1 MKYLKLIMLFAM
13 MVTIKS
19 SYSQLIYPI
28 NNAYSTDTIIKLI
41 NMPNVYSLNINGQI
55 QLNSDIG
62 FVRVIMKEFSG
73 EKYLVYEG
81 SKLISNSLSIT
92 LNNFGEE
99 TYSLN
104 CKKPIELEI
113 HLKNASI
120 NLFSIYMDTIVNT
133 YKSQNSD
140 AYLNNLFNQKLLN
153 VQNYIQQ
160 NQMLWTAGNNL
171 FARMTYS
178 QKTKYFGDPLPDLQG
193 FEYYTGGIFELLPRT
208 TAVQSNY
215 VNNFDWRN
223 RHGANNPNSPY
234 WDGDN
239 TDWSGWI
246 TTRHEGQV
254 CNDCWIF
261 SPVYTTESIINLYY
275 NKHLDRN
282 LSEQNLLSCI
292 PRDVHCEGY
301 SPYVALDYMK
311 NNGVV
316 NESCFPYQGDNYI
329 ACNTICSNPTEK
341 VYINNYEYVSQ
352 YTGNVMN
359 DDNIKKAIIEKGPLS
374 SVVAAWGHAM
384 SLVGYGTIKAGNQYM
399 NQNNYS
405 TIFNVPENS
414 PLIGKTYWIFKQSW
428 GSWIGGTPYVYVI
441 TPISQLFSIKT
452 PITSNLLTPND
463 IRCVDLDG
471 DGYYN
476 WGIGPKPATCPT
488 CPDEED
494 CDDSNPFLG
503 PYDAQYNCRL
513 LCNNFV
519 YSGTPLEIN
528 QNEIWNYDYN
538 SNKDIIIHTGKSLT
552 IEKLLNMVQGAKIIV
567 EPGAKLIVNGGTIS
581 NLCGNKWQGIEVW
594 GTKNAAQ
601 GSPFYSQYQGIVEL
615 KNGATIANAEEA
627 IRLWKP
633 DDWNSMG
640 GIVFANNATFLN
652 NRRSVEFMSYKETLP
667 NGYTVDN
674 ESSFTN
680 CTFKVDNNYL
690 DPANDEF
697 TVHVS
702 LWDVKGVKFTA
713 CQFLNEMS
721 NKQFSLSNNKAIYS
735 IDAAYYVNSLCSI
748 AMPVGQNCPP
758 ENQTRSLF
766 KGFNVAIEATGTNPN
781 PFVKVD
787 EADFKENLKGVRI
800 SSLNNSWINRS
811 NFQVGN
817 SSIQNINTNYDITG
831 IDLFNSTGFR
841 VEENNLQ
848 ASSLPNTTSNGI
860 VVKQSGEAQNQVYK
874 NTIQNL
880 TYGQHY
886 YKLNRSTQESYKG
899 LQFLCNQHQG
909 NAENDVMI
917 EGAGSSSEG
926 IRIYQGRVSSTEE
939 KAAGNT
945 FSNGICNVKNETTI
959 PLIYSCFSQPVQ
971 VPDINNCVN
980 NNVFLALLNTENTCP
995 SNFSTGLELPLSAE
1009 YKTMLNSSYDQLES
1023 AYTNLLYNYNTLIDG
1038 GNTNAVLNKIQST
1051 WPQEVWELRNE
1062 LMSKSPYLTEE
1073 VLRETAKRNILPQAM
1088 VLEICLANP
1097 DGTRNHK
1104 FIDFLAGEIPNPL
1117 PEYMLALIVDNWET
1131 KSTRTL
1137 LENTLAEKGAEK
1149 DYIANMLIANEQV
1162 SENSPKSFIRNWLT
1176 RRGNLP
1182 DFYARAESL
1191 MDENNYSSAT
1201 DVLSQISTYYKLDEV
1216 QQGEFNNFTTYL
1228 NFRSSI
1234 CNSGKS
1240 IAQLSKDE
1248 IEELKAIAAANTGRS
1263 SAIAKNILCF
1273 FYGVCFDDDVKTGG
1287 YKSRVIG
1294 KPTVSARQIIN
1305 SEYNKVNVMP
1315 NPASVYTAFSW
1326 ELPLLEGEAT
1336 LTISDVSSK
1345 LIEQHTLKTRQGQW
1359 IWDTRAIKKGIY
1371 LYELKDATG
1380 SIAHGK
1386 LVISE

>member
-1 MKYLKLIMLFAM
+1 MKKKFTILFMLILMGSKMLYSHQGYTHQWMLQQAYYLLEKQYVCAGGDIADLYDIRNHIFTSPWNMYWGNAPDLLNPWAASTGISVGAFREDEDDPMYDYLGLFSQNITMTHFWNADAGDNSVNILYNMTNLPNAWTKAQKYLFGNHMIYFKSYGLYFPELTHFGNYYTMPNIYTFYSTGYCVYNGYRGVNGQDFLQGNNGSYAITMLNPSRSLYAYQLLGRAIHLLGDMSVPAHVHIDAHACELANCDSYEQWASLQCFQSFFGDIGISNCFSGDGGFIPDEVDNPDFIRKLFYTMNQLADYFPSDDYPGNLGLGNGTNSIIQNKYSLWGWTNLSGVPPELKPVIAQRTVPFCIGATASLLYWFG
-13 MVTIKS
+13 VKTNQLQTRIKTKHIISNNTIWSDAAYHIVKDIHIDNNS
-19 SYSQLIYPI
+19 TLSITGSQLSI
-28 NNAYSTDTIIKLI
+28 NPDNKIII
-41 NMPNVYSLNINGQI
+41 HP
-55 QLNSDIG
+55 
-62 FVRVIMKEFSG
+62 
-73 EKYLVYEG
+73 G
-81 SKLISNSLSIT
+81 SKLILDGCLLTNS
-92 LNNFGEE
+92 
-99 TYSLN
+99 
-104 CKKPIELEI
+104 
-113 HLKNASI
+113 
-120 NLFSIYMDTIVNT
+120 
-133 YKSQNSD
+133 
-140 AYLNNLFNQKLLN
+140 
-153 VQNYIQQ
+153 
-160 NQMLWTAGNNL
+160 
-171 FARMTYS
+171 
-178 QKTKYFGDPLPDLQG
+178 
-193 FEYYTGGIFELLPRT
+193 
-208 TAVQSNY
+208 
-215 VNNFDWRN
+215 
-223 RHGANNPNSPY
+223 
-234 WDGDN
+234 
-239 TDWSGWI
+239 
-246 TTRHEGQV
+246 
-254 CNDCWIF
+254 
-261 SPVYTTESIINLYY
+261 
-275 NKHLDRN
+275 
-282 LSEQNLLSCI
+282 
-292 PRDVHCEGY
+292 
-301 SPYVALDYMK
+301 
-311 NNGVV
+311 
-316 NESCFPYQGDNYI
+316 
-329 ACNTICSNPTEK
+329 CSN
-341 VYINNYEYVSQ
+341 
-352 YTGNVMN
+352 
-359 DDNIKKAIIEKGPLS
+359 
-374 SVVAAWGHAM
+374 
-384 SLVGYGTIKAGNQYM
+384 
-399 NQNNYS
+399 
-405 TIFNVPENS
+405 
-414 PLIGKTYWIFKQSW
+414 
-428 GSWIGGTPYVYVI
+428 
-441 TPISQLFSIKT
+441 
-452 PITSNLLTPND
+452 
-463 IRCVDLDG
+463 
-471 DGYYN
+471 
-476 WGIGPKPATCPT
+476 
-488 CPDEED
+488 
-494 CDDSNPFLG
+494 
-503 PYDAQYNCRL
+503 
-513 LCNNFV
+513 
-519 YSGTPLEIN
+519 
-528 QNEIWNYDYN
+528 
-538 SNKDIIIHTGKSLT
+538 
-552 IEKLLNMVQGAKIIV
+552 
-567 EPGAKLIVNGGTIS
+567 
-581 NLCGNKWQGIEVW
+581 NKWQGIEVW

-627 IRLWKP
+627 IRLWNP
-633 DDWNSMG
+633 NDWNSMG

-713 CQFLNEMS
+713 CQFLNEIS

-817 SSIQNINTNYDITG
+817 SSIQNIDPYYSITG

-848 ASSLPNTTSNGI
+848 ASSLSNTTSNGI

-886 YKLNRSTQESYKG
+886 YYLNRSTQESYKG

-917 EGAGSSSEG
+917 EAYNGVDESV
-926 IRIYQGRVSSTEE
+926 RIYQGRVSNTEE

-980 NNVFLALLNTENTCP
+980 NNVFLTLLNTGNTCP
-995 SNFSTGLELPLSAE
+995 SNFGTGLELPLSAE
-1009 YKTMLNSSYDQLES
+1009 HKTMLNSNYDQLES

-1051 WPQEVWELRNE
+1051 WPQEVWKLRNE

-1073 VLRETAKRNILPQAM
+1073 VLRETAKKNILPQAM

-1104 FIDFLAGEIPNPL
+1104 FIDFLASEIPNPL

-1162 SENSPKSFIRNWLT
+1162 SETSPKSFIRNWLT

-1191 MDENNYSSAT
+1191 MDENNYSSASGI
-1201 DVLSQISTYYKLDEV
+1201 LSQISTYYKLDEV
-1216 QQGEFNNFTTYL
+1216 QQDEFNNFTTYL

-1234 CNSGKS
+1234 YNSGKS

-1287 YKSRVIG
+1287 YKSRVVG